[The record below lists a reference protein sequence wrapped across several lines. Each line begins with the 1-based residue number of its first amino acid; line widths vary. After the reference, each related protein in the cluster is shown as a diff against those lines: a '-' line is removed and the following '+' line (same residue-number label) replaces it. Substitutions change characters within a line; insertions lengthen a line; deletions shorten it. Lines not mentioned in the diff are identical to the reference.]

1 MALGYC
7 YYSPTSVIF
16 WRTEGREHA
25 VSVSAAIDWDAVRE
39 EVTTHLQN
47 LIRFETVNLPGNES
61 LVANYLKDVV
71 EKEGL
76 EGVVVESTEGR
87 GTFVTRIK
95 GNGNGRPLMLMAHS
109 DVVSV
114 EADKWQHPPFEAGIH
129 DGMIWGRGAV
139 DTKNLVASELMI
151 MLLIAR
157 HGITLD
163 RDLIMCTFA
172 DEEAGGRFGASWMWE
187 NHRDLIDA
195 EVAINEGGGNAMEL
209 MGKRFF
215 LCQTG
220 EKGGARMRLI
230 ARAAPGHASVPRDD
244 TAMLRMGKALVALTE
259 HQFPTVIT
267 ASVERMLLA
276 IGESIGGDATALIS
290 DILSDPTWE
299 NFDKLPLGEMEKL
312 SLRATTRNTAVPTI
326 IHGGHRINV
335 IPGEIVCDVD
345 GRTLPG
351 QDPAAFIQQARELLE
366 PLGVEVE
373 ASGRGSSGIEADPD
387 SPLFDTIRE
396 VMQEVDPGCDVVP
409 FLVSGGTDAKSIPGV
424 KVYGFNPGLYSP
436 EEMNGAHNHDERVS
450 IDNLAFATRAL
461 FDITTRYC
469 GAK

>member
-1 MALGYC
+1 MSASL
-7 YYSPTSVIF
+7 SP
-16 WRTEGREHA
+16 
-25 VSVSAAIDWDAVRE
+25 AATINWDAVSE
-39 EVTTHLQN
+39 EATTHLQN

-61 LVANYLKDVV
+61 LVANYLKEVV
-71 EKEGL
+71 EREGL
-76 EGVVVESTEGR
+76 QATIVESTEGR
-87 GTFVTRIK
+87 GNFVTRIK
-95 GNGNGRPLMLMAHS
+95 GNGNGRPLLLMAHS

-114 EADKWQHPPFEAGIH
+114 EADKWTHPPFAADIV

-151 MLLIAR
+151 MLLMAR
-157 HGITLD
+157 NGLTLD
-163 RDLIMCTFA
+163 RDLIMCTLA
-172 DEEAGGRFGASWMWE
+172 DEEAGGRFGATWMWE

-195 EVAINEGGGNAMEL
+195 EVAINEGGGSAMDVS
-209 MGKRFF
+209 GKRFY

-220 EKGGARMRLI
+220 EKGGARMRII
-230 ARAAPGHASVPRDD
+230 ARADPGHASVPRDD
-244 TAMLRMGKALVALTE
+244 TAMLRMGRALVALTE

-276 IGESIGGDATALIS
+276 IGESLGGESTRLIS
-290 DILSDPTWE
+290 DILSEPTWE
-299 NFDKLPLGEMEKL
+299 NLDKLPLGQLEKL
-312 SLRATTRNTAVPTI
+312 QLRATTRNTAVPTI

-335 IPGEIVCDVD
+335 IPGEIICDVD

-351 QDPAAFIQQARELLE
+351 EDPSAFIQMARELLE

-373 ASGRGSSGIEADPD
+373 AAGRGSSGIEADPD

-396 VMQEVDPGCDVVP
+396 VMQATDPGCDVVP

-424 KVYGFNPGLYSP
+424 KVYGFNPGQFSP

-461 FDITTRYC
+461 FDITAKYC
-469 GAK
+469 AAR